1 MRACEGVAGHKTLK
15 EAPVSSV
22 KKKTCLYS
30 HLSAPSPV
38 EEAFKKNHEKLV
50 ELR

>member
-1 MRACEGVAGHKTLK
+1 MCACEGVVGHKTHK

-22 KKKTCLYS
+22 KKKTCLYL

-38 EEAFKKNHEKLV
+38 EEAFKKKKS
-50 ELR
+50 RKAC